1 MAGNGLCKF
10 RKNMMKIFI
19 YTFLVLILVSC
30 SNPQDMSSN
39 QDEKVDKKYNWRLV
53 TSWPKNY
60 PGLGM
65 APERIADL
73 VEEMSNG
80 QMKITVF
87 GAEEQVPALHLKKW

>member
-30 SNPQDMSSN
+30 SNPKDMSSQ
-39 QDEKVDKKYNWRLV
+39 QDEKVDKEYNWRLV

-87 GAEEQVPALHLKKW
+87 GAE